1 MLLSPGWLTL
11 NERLGA
17 TTIGQRLRRA
27 SVMPLLW
34 VLLVV
39 PVILL
44 ASVASPAPAT
54 AGPPARS
61 AVPFAAESHSAPPP
75 AFWFAAVAIVV
86 VVVAAA
92 VALGPAGDPQPPR
105 QGSVLKF
112 LERRSDS
119 QAHPEDSP

>member
-1 MLLSPGWLTL
+1 MLLSPGWLTR

-39 PVILL
+39 PVVLL
-44 ASVASPAPAT
+44 ASPAT
-54 AGPPARS
+54 ATADSPARS
-61 AVPFAAESHSAPPP
+61 AVPLAAESHRAPPP

-92 VALGPAGDPQPPR
+92 AALGPDGDPQPPR